1 VKLLQTSS
9 SRKSSL
15 GCSSGSLGAQ
25 KFEIGSHT
33 SLKLLQERCSIE
45 LKDSASK
52 ATGTTHKKKKTR
64 DLGPH
69 RHYYRGIT
77 MKLEQKLK

>member
-9 SRKSSL
+9 ARKSSL
-15 GCSSGSLGAQ
+15 DCSSGSLGAQ

-52 ATGTTHKKKKTR
+52 ATGATHKKKTR